1 MTNLREWEAEIGWI
15 LEAVSEARLIVD
27 WTGRIVFVNR
37 PTETWF
43 GYRREELIGQK
54 VEVLVPER
62 HRSAHSGNRAGFIS
76 QPRARPM
83 GAGLELYARRKD
95 ETEFPVDVNLW
106 PLERGGGL
114 FILAAIRDMTEHK
127 KLQTQLANEHRELL
141 RARQELEKTVA
152 ELKRSNA
159 ELEQFAY
166 VASHDL
172 QEPLR
177 MVASYTQLLAKRYK
191 GKLDTDADE
200 FIGYAVD
207 GANRMQRLINDLLA
221 YSRVTTQGH
230 GFELVDC
237 HAVLEEVLGD
247 LRLAID
253 ESRAVVTHD
262 VQLTVM
268 ADRVQLGQVFQ
279 NLIGNAIKFRG
290 QEPSWVH
297 LSAERKDADWQFSIR
312 DNGIGIDPQYADRI
326 FVVFQRLHNREEY
339 PGTGIGLA
347 ICKKIIERHGG
358 CIWVKS
364 QLGKGATFY
373 FTLPAVTH
381 GDQTDRMDQAV
392 DE

>member
-1 MTNLREWEAEIGWI
+1 
-15 LEAVSEARLIVD
+15 AVSEARLIVD

-54 VEVLVPER
+54 VEMLVPER

-76 QPRARPM
+76 HPRARPM

-106 PLERGGGL
+106 PLERWGGL

-127 KLQTQLANEHRELL
+127 RLQTQLANEHRELL
-141 RARQELEKTVA
+141 RARQELEQTVA

-177 MVASYTQLLAKRYK
+177 MVTSYTQLLAKRYK

-207 GANRMQRLINDLLA
+207 GANRMQRLINDALA

-230 GFELVDC
+230 GFELMDC
-237 HAVLEEVLGD
+237 HALLEEVLDD
-247 LRLAID
+247 LRLAVD
-253 ESRAVVTHD
+253 ESRAAVTHD

-268 ADRVQLGQVFQ
+268 ADRGQLGQVFQ

-290 QEPSWVH
+290 QEPPWVH
-297 LSAERKDADWQFSIR
+297 ISAMRKDAAWQFAIR

-326 FVVFQRLHNREEY
+326 FVVFQRLHTKDEY

-358 CIWVKS
+358 RIWVES

-373 FTLPAVTH
+373 FTLPAVT
-381 GDQTDRMDQAV
+381 REA
-392 DE
+392 

>member
-1 MTNLREWEAEIGWI
+1 MTNLGEWEAEIGWI

-62 HRSAHSGNRAGFIS
+62 HRGAHSGNRVGFIS

-83 GAGLELYARRKD
+83 GAGLEVYARRKD
-95 ETEFPVDVNLW
+95 ETEFPVDISLW
-106 PLERGGGL
+106 PLKRGDGL

-127 KLQTQLANEHRELL
+127 RLLSQLANEHRELL

-152 ELKRSNA
+152 DLKRSNA

-237 HAVLEEVLGD
+237 STLLEEVLD
-247 LRLAID
+247 NLRLAVD
-253 ESRAVVTHD
+253 ESRTVVTHD
-262 VQLTVM
+262 VSVTVM
-268 ADRVQLGQVFQ
+268 ADRIQLGQVFQ

-290 QEPSWVH
+290 QEPLWVH
-297 LSAERKDADWQFSIR
+297 ICVERRNDEWIFSVR
-312 DNGIGIDPQYADRI
+312 DNGIGIDPQYAERI
-326 FVVFQRLHNREEY
+326 FVVFQRLHDRAEY

-347 ICKKIIERHGG
+347 ICKKIVERHGG
-358 CIWVKS
+358 RIWVKS
-364 QLGKGATFY
+364 QLGKGAKFY
-373 FTLPAVTH
+373 FTLPVPSPGPFPEGEGA
-381 GDQTDRMDQAV
+381 G
-392 DE
+392 

>member
-1 MTNLREWEAEIGWI
+1 MTTNLGEWEAEIGWI
-15 LEAVSEARLIVD
+15 LEAVSEARVIVD
-27 WTGRIVFVNR
+27 WTGRIIFVNR
-37 PTETWF
+37 PTEAWF

-62 HRSAHSGNRAGFIS
+62 YRNAHSANRGSFIS

-95 ETEFPVDVNLW
+95 ETEFPVEINLW
-106 PLERGGGL
+106 PLERAGGL
-114 FILAAIRDMTEHK
+114 FILTAIRDMTEQK
-127 KLQTQLANEHRELL
+127 KLQEELACERRELV
-141 RARQELEKTVA
+141 RARQELEKTVT

-207 GANRMQRLINDLLA
+207 GANRMQRLIQDLLA
-221 YSRVTTQGH
+221 YSRVTTRGH
-230 GFELVDC
+230 GFERVDC
-237 HAVLEEVLGD
+237 HALLEEVLDD
-247 LRLAID
+247 LRLAVD
-253 ESRAVVTHD
+253 ESRTVVTHD

-268 ADRVQLGQVFQ
+268 ADRGQLGQVFQ
-279 NLIGNAIKFRG
+279 NLIGNAIKFKS
-290 QEPSWVH
+290 QEPPWVH
-297 LSAERKDADWQFSIR
+297 ISAEWKDAEWRFAIR
-312 DNGIGIDPQYADRI
+312 DNGIGIDPKYADRI
-326 FVVFQRLHNREEY
+326 FVVFQRLHSIAEY

-347 ICKKIIERHGG
+347 ICKKIIERHSGR
-358 CIWVKS
+358 IWVES
-364 QLGKGATFY
+364 QLGKGATFH
-373 FTLPAVTH
+373 FTLPAVTRE
-381 GDQTDRMDQAV
+381 T
-392 DE
+392 